1 MSSNETVLLDSKHL
15 QRMDTFVMD
24 KRIPTGAHVA
34 YKDGDQW
41 KRGVVDSKSAVGIM
55 MVRSV

>member
-1 MSSNETVLLDSKHL
+1 
-15 QRMDTFVMD
+15 MD

-41 KRGVVDSKSAVGIM
+41 KKGVVDSKSTVGIV
-55 MVRSV
+55 MVRSVSIPVLLT